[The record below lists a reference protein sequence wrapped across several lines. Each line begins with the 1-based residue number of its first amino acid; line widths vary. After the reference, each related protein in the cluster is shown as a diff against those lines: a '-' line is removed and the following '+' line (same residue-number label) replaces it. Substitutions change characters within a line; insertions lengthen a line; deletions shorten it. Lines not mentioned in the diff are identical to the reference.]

1 MRAITTTARTR
12 YVPECDRAAPVGE
25 QTVFIL
31 RPLTARES
39 LDARSREDGGAPGA
53 RVRERLLAAVGMALV
68 GWENFR
74 DENGAPVP
82 FVRDSNADAARQPFL
97 DNLDVWA
104 VSELAGVI
112 LGGAKLSG
120 DDRGNSAGPSGS
132 PSGGP
137 DRA

>member
-31 RPLTARES
+31 RPLTAREAF
-39 LDARSREDGGAPGA
+39 DARAREDAGAPGA

-82 FVRDSNADAARQPFL
+82 FVRDPAKDAAQQPFL

-104 VSELAGVI
+104 VAE
-112 LGGAKLSG
+112 LGGYVLTAGKLTG